1 MAVAVVAGDL
11 LRFRQVEWKGRPWLW
26 QFALRPPLPL
36 TASSTRLLFHDRFG
50 LSCLEFWIGTHQIE
64 VLPFTLHLAC
74 CLAVSSKV

>member
-36 TASSTRLLFHDRFG
+36 LRPPDCSSTTGLVSPVLSDSGDLLMWVYT
-50 LSCLEFWIGTHQIE
+50 S
-64 VLPFTLHLAC
+64 
-74 CLAVSSKV
+74 

>member
-1 MAVAVVAGDL
+1 MAVAVDAGDL

-50 LSCLEFWIGTHQIE
+50 LSCLERQRRSIDVGLHQ
-64 VLPFTLHLAC
+64 LASHL
-74 CLAVSSKV
+74 